1 MSRNE
6 LGDGIAVDTDWF
18 RMFAAAIEH
27 CIRKKYKLRLCG
39 GCDVCDIGCDWKS
52 GTMGEGPG
60 ARRV

>member
-1 MSRNE
+1 
-6 LGDGIAVDTDWF
+6 
-18 RMFAAAIEH
+18 MFAAAIEH
-27 CIRKKYKLRLCG
+27 CIWKKYKLRLCG